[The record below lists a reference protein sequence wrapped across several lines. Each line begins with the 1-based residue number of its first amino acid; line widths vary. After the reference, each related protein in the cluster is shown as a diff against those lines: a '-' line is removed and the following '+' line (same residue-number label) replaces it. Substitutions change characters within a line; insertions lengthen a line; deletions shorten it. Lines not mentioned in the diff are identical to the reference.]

1 MILKYQQS
9 LILLAKSVLSS
20 NLGKVPSQLWT
31 TLVLVTGIT
40 IINMISSLLAVLHH
54 SFLLSFS
61 LVNLNDINENSNV
74 RYSPPPRHHLGL
86 VSKSQLPCVY
96 WHLCKVCFCE
106 SKKLPKMFEKFGQSL
121 YIQPKQFM
129 HLRYN
134 GKIWRQKKKNWRGDI
149 LMNAPCEIPLFGEG
163 WRADLQKISK

>member
-74 RYSPPPRHHLGL
+74 RYPPPPQDIIWVWCLKANFPVCIGTCVRFVF
-86 VSKSQLPCVY
+86 VSQKSCQKCLKN
-96 WHLCKVCFCE
+96 LAKVCIF
-106 SKKLPKMFEKFGQSL
+106 SQSSL
-121 YIQPKQFM
+121 C
-129 HLRYN
+129 
-134 GKIWRQKKKNWRGDI
+134 IWGTMVKYGGKKKKI
-149 LMNAPCEIPLFGEG
+149 EG
-163 WRADLQKISK
+163 VTF